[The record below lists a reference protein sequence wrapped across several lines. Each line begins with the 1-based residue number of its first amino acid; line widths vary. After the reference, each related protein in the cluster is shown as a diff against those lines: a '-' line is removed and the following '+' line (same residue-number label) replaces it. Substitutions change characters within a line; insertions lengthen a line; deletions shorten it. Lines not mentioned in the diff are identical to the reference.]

1 MRARG
6 RPRVSCVLPTTKVG
20 LVLAGASL
28 GPSASKLPLII
39 FRIIAA
45 TNWRWPKNAPI
56 ARKLVRENIQ
66 MAEKTQFW
74 RSTPPALFPVCL
86 GLVGLG
92 LAWRRAP
99 SVFPVPSIIGA
110 AFLLFA
116 VILIAISGICY
127 TMKVAARPSV
137 IMEDLNR
144 TASRGALPALSMAL
158 MLVAAGIFP
167 HSRLIADVVW
177 KFGIGLHVILLT
189 LLLVS
194 LSRGNAERRTT
205 NPYLFLAFAGF
216 IVAPIAGVRLGYTT
230 LSAGIFTA
238 CLPVYFVILA
248 GSVKN
253 SLLEPVT
260 PSLRA
265 GQVIHLVPV
274 SVFGIVAGQLNY
286 SAEFSVA
293 VFLSGL
299 LALILLLWS
308 GWISEGGWRPSWGA
322 MSFPLAAFTHLQ
334 IDAADKHYGLIPKAL
349 AGAGLSVGTMLV
361 IFVTYKT
368 LRSWY
373 RGDLPELS
381 MSATA

>member
-1 MRARG
+1 MLFR
-6 RPRVSCVLPTTKVG
+6 
-20 LVLAGASL
+20 SL
-28 GPSASKLPLII
+28 L
-39 FRIIAA
+39 
-45 TNWRWPKNAPI
+45 
-56 ARKLVRENIQ
+56 
-66 MAEKTQFW
+66 
-74 RSTPPALFPVCL
+74 
-86 GLVGLG
+86 
-92 LAWRRAP
+92 
-99 SVFPVPSIIGA
+99 
-110 AFLLFA
+110 A
-116 VILIAISGICY
+116 VILIAFSGTCY
-127 TMKVAARPSV
+127 ALKVAKRPAV

-167 HSRLIADVVW
+167 HNRMIADLVW
-177 KFGIGLHVILLT
+177 KFGIILHVLLLS

-194 LSRGNAERRTT
+194 LWRGNAERRAT

-216 IVAPIAGVRLGYTT
+216 IVAPIAGVRLGYTA

-253 SLLEPVT
+253 SLLEPIT

-265 GQVIHLVPV
+265 GQVIHLAPV
-274 SVFGIVAGQLNY
+274 SVFGIVAGNLNY
-286 SAEFSVA
+286 SAEFAVA

-322 MSFPLAAFTHLQ
+322 MAFPLAAFTNLQ
-334 IDAADKHYGLIPKAL
+334 IDAAARHYGVISEAM

-361 IFVTYKT
+361 IFVSYKT
-368 LRSWY
+368 IGSWW

-381 MSATA
+381 MAATA